1 MKIKIIILMS
11 CLLVSGSLL
20 GQNSKTLEIVSLKSK
35 PIVVGYINGK
45 KAYFLLDTGSDLTI
59 INRNAA
65 RKYGF
70 KLITNYNNKLIEGLG
85 STTTEIKRVGGIF
98 LKMND
103 THINTK
109 FYAFNLNNIV
119 RSLEIKTN
127 REIVGIIGSDVM
139 KKYNFS
145 IDFGNKLVH
154 FEEST
159 KEMKGKKGKKSIA
172 LTRN

>member
-1 MKIKIIILMS
+1 MKIKTIILIS
-11 CLLVSGSLL
+11 CLLVTGNLL
-20 GQNSKTLEIVSLKSK
+20 GQSPNSIEIVSLKSK
-35 PIVVGYINGK
+35 PIVVGYLNGK

-59 INRNAA
+59 INKNAA

-85 STTTEIKRVGGIF
+85 STNTEIKRVGGIF

-103 THINTK
+103 AHINTK

-119 RSLEIKTN
+119 RSLELKTQKQ
-127 REIVGIIGSDVM
+127 IVGIIGSDVM

-154 FEEST
+154 FQET
-159 KEMKGKKGKKSIA
+159 KRAIKAKKKKSIA